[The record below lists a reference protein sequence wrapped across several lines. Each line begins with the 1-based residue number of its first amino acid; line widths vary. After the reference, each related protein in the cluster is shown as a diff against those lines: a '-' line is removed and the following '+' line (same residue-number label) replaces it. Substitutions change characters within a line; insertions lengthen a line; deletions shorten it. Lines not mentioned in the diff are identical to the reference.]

1 MLDWYSPISKY
12 FVPKY
17 SGFVLIDG
25 THKTNIY
32 DLSLVVTTMVDS
44 LGKSVPIRF
53 LLSPSEHSDSITKH
67 MNLLKLTRANCIDP
81 SFIKTRF
88 IMTDEGSVLVKIASD
103 LAGYHHY
110 LCVFQINQLTVKVSN
125 IIYHFIIIYNGLT
138 KYI

>member
-1 MLDWYSPISKY
+1 
-12 FVPKY
+12 
-17 SGFVLIDG
+17 
-25 THKTNIY
+25 
-32 DLSLVVTTMVDS
+32 
-44 LGKSVPIRF
+44 
-53 LLSPSEHSDSITKH
+53 
-67 MNLLKLTRANCIDP
+67 MNLLKLTRTKCIDP

-88 IMTDEGSVLVKIASD
+88 IMTDEGSVLVKISSD